1 MRQPYETLSARA
13 RSSETALPRTLLEAC
28 GRQRNAKRIFE
39 TATSRP
45 VKTFPGQVL
54 HGNPSRTLRHQT
66 EQREMSLNL
75 GLQLSVVRKKLN
87 VVADGGRRKLS
98 VVADGTPEK
107 GWRYLTFIYIERAL
121 VAIFNLS
128 DYIN

>member
-1 MRQPYETLSARA
+1 MTQQRRHEG
-13 RSSETALPRTLLEAC
+13 RTQME
-28 GRQRNAKRIFE
+28 
-39 TATSRP
+39 
-45 VKTFPGQVL
+45 
-54 HGNPSRTLRHQT
+54 
-66 EQREMSLNL
+66 

-98 VVADGTPEK
+98 VVADGTLEK

-121 VAIFNLS
+121 VAVFNLS